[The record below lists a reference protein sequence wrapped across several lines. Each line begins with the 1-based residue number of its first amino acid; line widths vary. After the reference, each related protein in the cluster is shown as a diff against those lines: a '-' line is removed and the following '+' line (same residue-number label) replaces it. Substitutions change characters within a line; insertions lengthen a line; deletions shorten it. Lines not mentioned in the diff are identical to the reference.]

1 MDEEWRDT
9 KDYVFATFS
18 DTKEPEGG
26 KDHPRKD
33 VTAVHTEMRVDLAGL
48 MAAQG
53 QEEVSY
59 SQGVRARH
67 RHLWP
72 RGSNVQKVVQRIAVV
87 PEYNAYGVV
96 SHAHVSVSVKR
107 RKVDSRK
114 IMLAVMVSAFS
125 GPGNEGT
132 IRTTR
137 ERG

>member
-1 MDEEWRDT
+1 
-9 KDYVFATFS
+9 
-18 DTKEPEGG
+18 
-26 KDHPRKD
+26 
-33 VTAVHTEMRVDLAGL
+33 MRVDLAGL

-72 RGSNVQKVVQRIAVV
+72 RGRNVQKVVQRIAVV

-125 GPGNEGT
+125 GRGNEGT

>member
-1 MDEEWRDT
+1 
-9 KDYVFATFS
+9 
-18 DTKEPEGG
+18 
-26 KDHPRKD
+26 
-33 VTAVHTEMRVDLAGL
+33 MRVDLAGL

-53 QEEVSY
+53 QEEPSY

-72 RGSNVQKVVQRIAVV
+72 RGRNVQKVVQRIAVV

-96 SHAHVSVSVKR
+96 SHAHVSVKR